1 MASKVDKENFSRY
14 LAEAKSWETD
24 KVRSLEKS
32 RKLAWIVAGSAGVI
46 TFLSVIALA
55 MLAPL
60 KTSVPYVVR
69 VDNAT
74 GAVDIV
80 SALTNSKTNYG
91 EVMNKYNVQWYVRWR
106 EGYSKNLIGDY
117 YKNVGVM
124 SAPQEQSKYSQWISR
139 KNPDSPLNHYGD
151 SGNVTVT
158 IKSTSFLKDNIALVR
173 YTKDVKGTKDVI
185 ATPHAGV
192 TQQFMGDQATSLS
205 GGVRIHN
212 PHMID
217 KTTGVALDISAG
229 SGNLRGKDPGWN
241 VGATVEV
248 TFNNAEAKK
257 ESPLEQAFMHA
268 TGKTEKVTAADIS
281 VNSLASGAS
290 TVAQPKSN
298 EQYVKAAEIGG
309 HAVKPSISMAQQDG
323 HIRTTIEPKAQQTV
337 VAAQH
342 ADTFDF
348 LKLSHKDQVV
358 VVNRM
363 TENYVKEHPDVGRE
377 DAREAV
383 VHSLLN
389 PQRDKAAEMSFG

>member
-1 MASKVDKENFSRY
+1 MGKGLQMASKVDKENFSRY

-158 IKSTSFLKDNIALVR
+158 IKSTSFLKENIALVR
-173 YTKDVKGTKDVI
+173 YTKDVKGTMHDGLTHWA
-185 ATPHAGV
+185 ATIVFQYAG
-192 TQQFMGDQATSLS
+192 TPMSEQDRA
-205 GGVRIHN
+205 IN
-212 PHMID
+212 PL
-217 KTTGVALDISAG
+217 G
-229 SGNLRGKDPGWN
+229 
-241 VGATVEV
+241 
-248 TFNNAEAKK
+248 F
-257 ESPLEQAFMHA
+257 
-268 TGKTEKVTAADIS
+268 
-281 VNSLASGAS
+281 
-290 TVAQPKSN
+290 
-298 EQYVKAAEIGG
+298 
-309 HAVKPSISMAQQDG
+309 
-323 HIRTTIEPKAQQTV
+323 
-337 VAAQH
+337 
-342 ADTFDF
+342 
-348 LKLSHKDQVV
+348 QVV
-358 VVNRM
+358 EYRIDPDQEIS
-363 TENYVKEHPDVGRE
+363 ENMMPSAISRQFN
-377 DAREAV
+377 ASAALPAV
-383 VHSLLN
+383 PTMPPALPVAPVPN
-389 PQRDKAAEMSFG
+389 IQ